1 LQFKKNKQ
9 SAAKM
14 KTQIPERELGGAR
27 KWEQRPLSQNLSL
40 LQLYM
45 KSLRGK
51 KLDDS
56 LLKAKSYVS
65 KEKN

>member
-1 LQFKKNKQ
+1 MG
-9 SAAKM
+9 AK
-14 KTQIPERELGGAR
+14 TSLT
-27 KWEQRPLSQNLSL
+27 NLSL